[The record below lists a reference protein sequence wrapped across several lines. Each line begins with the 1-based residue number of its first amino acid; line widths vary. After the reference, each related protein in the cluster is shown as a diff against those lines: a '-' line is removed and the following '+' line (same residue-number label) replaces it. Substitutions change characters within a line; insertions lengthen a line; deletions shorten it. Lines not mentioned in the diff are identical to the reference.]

1 MLQTLLIALYF
12 ILPAYVANMFPV
24 ILGALKFPFGQPI
37 SEKWLGSHKTW
48 RGFYAGYLGALL
60 VLLFQQYVASETAVF
75 VMSPVDVSSVTPV
88 NNGFNFNTS
97 ALLDYAQINI
107 FLYAIPF
114 GLGAI
119 AGDAIKSFFKRRLNR
134 KPGAP
139 FFPFDQLDFVI
150 GALLSLLPFYILD
163 PESFLASP
171 FQPAI
176 LLMLLV
182 LTPLLHLLTNLLA
195 YALGMKKVWW

>member
-1 MLQTLLIALYF
+1 MLTTLLTALYF
-12 ILPAYVANMFPV
+12 FLPAFVANMFPV

-37 SEKWLGSHKTW
+37 SEKHLGSHKTW

-60 VLLFQQYVASETAVF
+60 VLALQKHFTAIVVFPGDNFSSSVSLPGEDFSSLFQ
-75 VMSPVDVSSVTPV
+75 P
-88 NNGFNFNTS
+88 
-97 ALLDYAQINI
+97 LLDYAHLNI

-150 GALLSLLPFYILD
+150 GALLSLIPFYIFD
-163 PESFLASP
+163 SQSFFTSP
-171 FQPAI
+171 FQLSI
-176 LLMLLV
+176 LLTLLI

-195 YALGMKKVWW
+195 YALGLKKVWW

>member
-1 MLQTLLIALYF
+1 MLETILTALYF
-12 ILPAYVANMFPV
+12 FLPAFVANMLPV
-24 ILGALKFPFGQPI
+24 ILGALRFPFGRPI

-60 VLLFQQYVASETAVF
+60 VLAVQSHF
-75 VMSPVDVSSVTPV
+75 AIAVVVPGDNFSSVFSLSNSPS
-88 NNGFNFNTS
+88 FMAS
-97 ALLDYAQINI
+97 PLLNYAHLNI
-107 FLYAIPF
+107 FLYALPF

-119 AGDAIKSFFKRRLNR
+119 AGDAIKSFFKRRLKR

-150 GALLSLLPFYILD
+150 GALVSLIPFYLLD
-163 PESFLASP
+163 PQSFLSSP
-171 FQPAI
+171 FQPGV
-176 LLMLLV
+176 LLTLLL